1 MILPTKHIN
10 FSESLLGLGS
20 YLLDN
25 LDTPKNIDDLW
36 VKYKSDLNSGLY
48 FAKHSFDNFILTV
61 LFLYSIDAVSEKD
74 GELVKCT

>member
-25 LDTPKNIDDLW
+25 LESPKSIDELW

-48 FAKHSFDNFILTV
+48 FAKHNFDNFILTI
-61 LFLYSIDAVSEKD
+61 LFLYSINAVSEKN
-74 GELVKCT
+74 GELVKCA